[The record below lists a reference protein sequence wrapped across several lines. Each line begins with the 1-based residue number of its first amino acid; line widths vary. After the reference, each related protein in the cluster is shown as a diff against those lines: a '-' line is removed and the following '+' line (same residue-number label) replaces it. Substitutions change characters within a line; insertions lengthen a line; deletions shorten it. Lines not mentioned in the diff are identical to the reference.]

1 MQESIQMQ
9 ELFLAEVDHWHSQ
22 FPHLTRQEVIQT
34 LQVFELQ
41 QLEQAEA

>member
-9 ELFLAEVDHWHSQ
+9 EHFLAEINYWHAQ
-22 FPHLTRQEVIQT
+22 FPDLTRQEVIET

-41 QLEQAEA
+41 QLEYADA

>member
-9 ELFLAEVDHWHSQ
+9 ELFLAEVDYWNTQ
-22 FPHLTRQEVIQT
+22 FPDLTRQEVIET

-41 QLEQAEA
+41 QLEYADA

>member
-1 MQESIQMQ
+1 MEESIYMQEFFVD
-9 ELFLAEVDHWHSQ
+9 ELNYWCEQ
-22 FPHLTRQEVIQT
+22 FPDLTRQEVIET